1 MRTGGAGIIVTIT
14 HGGEDNYLLCKR
26 QDGHGVV
33 YGGMWSIPSG
43 GIEDGEN
50 NMVAQAGDVV
60 TCYIIKKLIKLFPYI
75 QKNTLIMTIK
85 KHG

>member
-1 MRTGGAGIIVTIT
+1 MENIVFL
-14 HGGEDNYLLCKR
+14 D
-26 QDGHGVV
+26 
-33 YGGMWSIPSG
+33 G
-43 GIEDGEN
+43 GIEDGES

-60 TCYIIKKLIKLFPYI
+60 TCYIIKRLIKLFPYI